1 MKFLLFEATVLA
13 ALCCGAAAGHSA
25 AFAWPTHV
33 PGEKPST
40 PEAAPPPDV
49 ELRKA
54 LDAAWLRSVAVR
66 ETAGQRERAVADR
79 AITAAPWSAP
89 PALEVGR
96 REDRTSATG
105 ARETDLGLV
114 VPIWWPGQRATL
126 AQRTETAVGLANA
139 LELVE
144 RLRLAGSLRELAWE
158 WAQLRTEA
166 DLADGQVN
174 SLAALA
180 EDVERR
186 VRAGDLARADGMAA
200 RAEWLAAQAARVEV
214 LRRLQ
219 AAQARWALVTG
230 LPKLSISV
238 PPSETLERPPDV
250 STGHVHPEATLAQLN
265 RELAER
271 SLEVVRAGKADAPEL
286 SLSLRQDSTARQ
298 AALPHSVAIGVRV
311 PFGPQSRNLPRLA
324 TAHAALDTAQVQQ
337 ERLNERL
344 ASEALTA
351 REAWRAAQTQFESL
365 NEGAVLLRE
374 RARLIDRAFRA
385 GEVALPELLRT
396 LAAAH
401 AAEAAAARQRAT
413 WGLSRARLEQTL
425 GILP

>member
-1 MKFLLFEATVLA
+1 MKFLLVEATVLA
-13 ALCCGAAAGHSA
+13 ALCFGAAAGHSA
-25 AFAWPTHV
+25 AFAWSTKV
-33 PGEKPST
+33 PGEKLST
-40 PEAAPPPDV
+40 PETATPADV
-49 ELRKA
+49 DLGKA
-54 LDAAWLRSVAVR
+54 LDAAWLRSVAAR

-238 PPSETLERPPDV
+238 PPSETLKRPPDV

-271 SLEVVRAGKADAPEL
+271 SLEVVRAGNADAPEL

-298 AALPHSVAIGVRV
+298 TALPHSLAIGVRV

-324 TAHAALDTAQVQQ
+324 TAHAALDVAHVQQ
-337 ERLNERL
+337 ERLKERL

-351 REAWRAAQTQFESL
+351 LEAWRAAQTQFESL

-385 GEVALPELLRT
+385 GQVALPELLRT

-401 AAEAAAARQRAT
+401 AAEAAAARQRAA
-413 WGLSRARLEQTL
+413 WGLARARLEQTL

>member
-1 MKFLLFEATVLA
+1 MKFLLVEATVLA
-13 ALCCGAAAGHSA
+13 ALCFGAAAGHSA
-25 AFAWPTHV
+25 AFAWSTKI
-33 PGEKPST
+33 PGEKLST
-40 PEAAPPPDV
+40 PETAPLADV
-49 ELRKA
+49 DLGKA
-54 LDAAWLRSVAVR
+54 LDAAWLRSVAAR

-238 PPSETLERPPDV
+238 PPSETLKRPPDV

-271 SLEVVRAGKADAPEL
+271 SLEVVRAGNADAPEL

-298 AALPHSVAIGVRV
+298 TALPHSLAIGVRV

-324 TAHAALDTAQVQQ
+324 TAHAALDVAHVQQ
-337 ERLNERL
+337 ERLKERL

-351 REAWRAAQTQFESL
+351 LEAWRAAQTQFESL

-385 GEVALPELLRT
+385 GQVALPELLRT

-401 AAEAAAARQRAT
+401 AAEAAAARQRAA
-413 WGLSRARLEQTL
+413 WGLARARLEQTL